1 MKKLVLGMTVAT
13 GLVMAMAGQS
23 SAMDLTSC
31 DMNQAILEAEA
42 AIDAVGGEYSTL
54 SDAKGVSLR
63 EHVKY
68 LQERVEIAR
77 RLVNGDESVRYPD
90 ELYATVT
97 EGTRALKLIT
107 GTAKKEAQQTVA
119 PKKATQAVVKTV
131 AAKTVDQVQSNI
143 QTAKVEKTEKV
154 TEAPKVKVARQANL
168 QTPQAKLA
176 VAKIET
182 GVLKKDAKLA
192 NLSVSAE
199 VVATPEET
207 TGLDEEMKV
216 PATGEI
222 DTGELE
228 KILMTIGV
236 ASAVGMLG
244 LAGICMVI
252 GRK

>member
-13 GLVMAMAGQS
+13 GLAVVMTGQS
-23 SAMDLTSC
+23 QAASLTSC
-31 DMNQAILEAEA
+31 DMSQAILEAEA
-42 AIDAVGGEYSTL
+42 AIRAVGGEYSTL
-54 SDAKGVSLR
+54 SDAKGVSIR

-68 LQERVEIAR
+68 LQERVKIAR

-97 EGTRALKLIT
+97 EGTRVLKLIT
-107 GTAKKEAQQTVA
+107 GTAKKEVQQTAA

-216 PATGEI
+216 PATGEV

>member
-1 MKKLVLGMTVAT
+1 M
-13 GLVMAMAGQS
+13 
-23 SAMDLTSC
+23 
-31 DMNQAILEAEA
+31 
-42 AIDAVGGEYSTL
+42 
-54 SDAKGVSLR
+54 
-63 EHVKY
+63 
-68 LQERVEIAR
+68 
-77 RLVNGDESVRYPD
+77 
-90 ELYATVT
+90 
-97 EGTRALKLIT
+97 
-107 GTAKKEAQQTVA
+107 
-119 PKKATQAVVKTV
+119 KTV
-131 AAKTVDQVQSNI
+131 AVKTVDQVQSNI

-216 PATGEI
+216 PATGEV

>member
-13 GLVMAMAGQS
+13 GLAVAVTGQS
-23 SAMDLTSC
+23 QAASLTSC
-31 DMNQAILEAEA
+31 DMSQAILEAEA
-42 AIDAVGGEYSTL
+42 AIRAVGGEYSTL
-54 SDAKGVSLR
+54 SDARGVSIR

-107 GTAKKEAQQTVA
+107 GTAKKEAQQTAA

-143 QTAKVEKTEKV
+143 QTAKVEKTEKIV
-154 TEAPKVKVARQANL
+154 EAPEAKVTRQANL

-216 PATGEI
+216 PATGEV

>member
-1 MKKLVLGMTVAT
+1 MKKLVLGMTAAT

-23 SAMDLTSC
+23 SATDLTSC

-42 AIDAVGGEYSTL
+42 AISAVGGEYSTL
-54 SDAKGVSLR
+54 NDAKGVSLR

-68 LQERVEIAR
+68 LQEKVTIAR
-77 RLVNGDESVRYPD
+77 EAVNTGYAKYPD

-97 EGTRALKLIT
+97 EGTRALKLIS
-107 GTAKKEAQQTVA
+107 GKAREEARQTAA
-119 PKKATQAVVKTV
+119 PKKATQATVKTAV
-131 AAKTVDQVQSNI
+131 AKTVDQVQSNI
-143 QTAKVEKTEKV
+143 QTAKAEKTEKV
-154 TEAPKVKVARQANL
+154 TEAPKAKVARQVNL

-176 VAKIET
+176 VARIET
-182 GVLKKDAKLA
+182 GVPTSGAKLA
-192 NLSVSAE
+192 SLEVSAE

-216 PATGEI
+216 PATGEV

>member
-1 MKKLVLGMTVAT
+1 MKKLVLGMAVAT
-13 GLVMAMAGQS
+13 ELAMVMAGQS
-23 SAMDLTSC
+23 QAASLTSC

-42 AIDAVGGEYSTL
+42 AISAVGGEYSTL
-54 SDAKGVSLR
+54 NDAKGVSLR

-68 LQERVEIAR
+68 LQERVEIAK

-90 ELYATVT
+90 ELYATVN
-97 EGTRALKLIT
+97 EGTRALKLIS
-107 GTAKKEAQQTVA
+107 GTAKEEARQTVA
-119 PKKATQAVVKTV
+119 PKKTTQTTAKTAVV
-131 AAKTVDQVQSNI
+131 KTVDQVQSNI
-143 QTAKVEKTEKV
+143 QTAKAEETEKV
-154 TEAPKVKVARQANL
+154 TEAPKAKVARQVNL

-216 PATGEI
+216 PATGEV

>member
-13 GLVMAMAGQS
+13 GLAVVMAGQS
-23 SAMDLTSC
+23 QAASLTSC
-31 DMNQAILEAEA
+31 DMSQAILEAEA
-42 AIDAVGGEYSTL
+42 AIRAVGGEYSTL
-54 SDAKGVSLR
+54 SDAKGVSIR

-107 GTAKKEAQQTVA
+107 GTAKKEAQQTAA

-131 AAKTVDQVQSNI
+131 VAKTVDQVQSNI
-143 QTAKVEKTEKV
+143 QTAKAEKTEKIVEVPEAKV
-154 TEAPKVKVARQANL
+154 TRQVNL

-176 VAKIET
+176 VAKIEV

-207 TGLDEEMKV
+207 TGLDDEMKV
-216 PATGEI
+216 PATGEV